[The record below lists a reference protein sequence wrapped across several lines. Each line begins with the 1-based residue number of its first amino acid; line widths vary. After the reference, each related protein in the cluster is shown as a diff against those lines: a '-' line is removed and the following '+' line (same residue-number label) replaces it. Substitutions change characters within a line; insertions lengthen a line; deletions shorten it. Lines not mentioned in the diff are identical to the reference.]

1 LAEPKKHRLDSLKSD
16 NIDISKNQK
25 PENLETKNL
34 LTVDYLES
42 FESNNFKN
50 IRGMDLNKSSDVKTH
65 SFELRDSSAK
75 KKKLD

>member
-1 LAEPKKHRLDSLKSD
+1 LAEPKKHRVDSLKSD

-42 FESNNFKN
+42 NNLKN